1 MTRPDI
7 SGFDPSLSCLVHGTC
22 VEIAEKGVLILGPPG
37 AGKSDLAL
45 RLIDE
50 PGNGFS
56 RTPKAA
62 VLVADDQVILTA
74 RARHLHARPPG
85 TLEGLI
91 EIRGLGVLKVCCR
104 PKTIVRLIV
113 TLVAA
118 SEIERM
124 PDPDDLV
131 HEILSIRLPM
141 LRLDPRFASAPARV
155 RAALDSPYSLSVN
168 EPTMVSTPH

>member
-1 MTRPDI
+1 MTRPDLLRA
-7 SGFDPSLSCLVHGTC
+7 DPSLRCLIHATC
-22 VEIAEKGVLILGPPG
+22 VDISGTGVLILGPPG

-50 PGNGFS
+50 PGNGLS
-56 RTPKAA
+56 GIPRTAI
-62 VLVADDQVILTA
+62 LVADDQVILA
-74 RARHLHARPPG
+74 AEGSHLLARPPER
-85 TLEGLI
+85 LKGLI
-91 EIRGLGVLKVCCR
+91 EIRGLGILKLSCR

-113 TLVAA
+113 TIAAA

-124 PDPDDLV
+124 PQPDDLV
-131 HEILSIRLPM
+131 HEILGITLPK

-155 RAALDSPYSLSVN
+155 RAALDSLYSLSVN